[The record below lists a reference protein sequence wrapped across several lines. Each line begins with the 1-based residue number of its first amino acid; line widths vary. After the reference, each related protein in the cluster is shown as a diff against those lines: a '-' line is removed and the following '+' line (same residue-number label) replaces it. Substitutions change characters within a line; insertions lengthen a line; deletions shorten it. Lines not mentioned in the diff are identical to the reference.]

1 MGNFFSSASKN
12 SETTENKDKKDPMTE
27 SINSNDEVHNQMPFD
42 PRSPNV
48 NVPRTP
54 IIVAPDGEVRVIK

>member
-27 SINSNDEVHNQMPFD
+27 SINSNDEVHN
-42 PRSPNV
+42 
-48 NVPRTP
+48 
-54 IIVAPDGEVRVIK
+54 